1 MRLSSVLKYMRKI
14 VGVILVLF
22 YALSVNARAEE
33 SKGDLSQNKVIASKV
48 LGYDLQYRV
57 YTPAGYDKL
66 SNLPVIYF
74 TDGQWYLEGG
84 DVPKKL
90 DKLISEEKIK
100 PVIAVFVDNRDPNN
114 LDNNRRNSQFL
125 GNEKYIEFFKK
136 ELLPKMESDYKVGAR
151 QKSRAIMG
159 MSFGGLNATYFGAKA
174 SDTFYMLGIQSP
186 ALHPVADIY
195 KMYTDQEKLPLKI
208 FLSTGTVNDTEVHAR
223 KLKKTLESKG
233 YDFEYI
239 EVAKGHNWDNWN
251 PLIDDAMI
259 YFFGW

>member
-1 MRLSSVLKYMRKI
+1 MLSMGKFLI
-14 VGVILVLF
+14 TLVILFSAFEKSDVRF
-22 YALSVNARAEE
+22 KHNGELSDNQII
-33 SKGDLSQNKVIASKV
+33 SSKV

-57 YTPAGYDKL
+57 YTPAGYDQL

-84 DVPKKL
+84 DVPKKIDRL
-90 DKLISEEKIK
+90 VLEKKMK
-100 PVIAVFVDNRDPNN
+100 PVMAVFVDNRDPDN
-114 LDNNRRNSQFL
+114 LDNNRRNAQFL
-125 GNEKYIEFFKK
+125 GNEKYVEFFKT
-136 ELLPKMESDYKVGAR
+136 ELLPKIEADYKAGAR

-159 MSFGGLNATYFGAKA
+159 MSFGGLNATFFGAKA

-186 ALHPVADIY
+186 ALRPVTDIHQ
-195 KMYTDQEKLPLKI
+195 MYENQEKLPLKI
-208 FLSTGTVNDTEVHAR
+208 FLSTGTVNDTEAHAR

-233 YDFEYI
+233 YDFEYV

-251 PLIDDAMI
+251 PLIDDALI